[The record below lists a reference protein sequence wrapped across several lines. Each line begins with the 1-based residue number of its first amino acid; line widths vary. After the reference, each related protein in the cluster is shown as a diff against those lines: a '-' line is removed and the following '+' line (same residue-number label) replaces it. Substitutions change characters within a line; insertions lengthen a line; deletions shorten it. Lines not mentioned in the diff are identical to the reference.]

1 MHRNSLLGVSPA
13 ASFLFN
19 LTKNLTAHLYHQLCA
34 VLPKTNYGKGRDLM
48 DYTTTK
54 LLPTRSYPTYQ
65 FYAQATPKALPFQ
78 DAFHI
83 CILEAL
89 RWLRSRLSAFDDLPT
104 EILLPD
110 PEDYAE
116 LQPDQLQSFTYMR
129 GIAVDCVYAEK
140 RRIWSFRITE
150 PDAGANL
157 GTTAERLP
165 VIGRTF
171 QTDIAFAVQDDC
183 IEIGVRTLCSDPS
196 DCDAPC
202 EVFRPTVVKVLC
214 QNPKLGVER
223 CGIRL
228 DGQPFIIDSKAAV
241 ERLALMLDDSTFD
254 LPLIFVV
261 ESGYEE
267 TATVLP
273 DLQKAAPL
281 SAVSKGFGMSS
292 VDTQYDVNLSRV
304 DIKVTHPKPPVKVKK
319 TAPEPKLTALPKE
332 KRIKRIDFPS
342 ERMAKSMIGF
352 AVVVVLSEK
361 CLPFLKNKCGI
372 TLSSGDI
379 AVYCH
384 GRESERYAYKTWSK
398 DSEGFLNT
406 FRDSMR
412 LSPKR
417 SDYSFGAVE
426 FLSKARLQ
434 ELRERRHETSD
445 LTEKCAI
452 YRQEKE
458 ELKRQVRELSQQN
471 ADLRRS
477 GEELRLT
484 QKKLL
489 AAQDDLADAEE
500 QLRSLQALHQ
510 EREEAYRRSA
520 ELIRFY
526 REKADMTAEF
536 PTVKDKICD
545 WAEAH
550 FYEDMLI
557 TPDAKTALRKY
568 DTAFDLAVLCDGL
581 LFLSAYARY
590 RRGEFSADTLALFA
604 ERYSWEVQ
612 GCGKEALRIHK
623 DDYTISVDGTP
634 YLLDLHIKYGVS
646 AQSLV
651 RVYFCWDEALRKLII
666 GYMPGHLATVKRGT

>member
-1 MHRNSLLGVSPA
+1 
-13 ASFLFN
+13 
-19 LTKNLTAHLYHQLCA
+19 
-34 VLPKTNYGKGRDLM
+34 M

-65 FYAQATPKALPFQ
+65 FYANAAPKVLPLQ

-83 CILEAL
+83 CILETL
-89 RWLRSRLSAFDDLPT
+89 RWLRSRLSAFDDLPA

-110 PEDYAE
+110 PEDYTE
-116 LQPDQLQSFTYMR
+116 LQPDQLQSFTYTH

-157 GTTAERLP
+157 GTPAERLP

-183 IEIGVRTLCSDPS
+183 VEIGVRTLCSDPY

-214 QNPKLGVER
+214 QNPTLGVQR

-228 DGQPFIIDSKAAV
+228 DGQPYAIDNKAAV
-241 ERLALMLDDSTFD
+241 ERLALMLEDSTFD
-254 LPLIFVV
+254 LPLIFVA
-261 ESGYEE
+261 ESGYDEP
-267 TATVLP
+267 APVLP
-273 DLQKAAPL
+273 DLQSSMGL
-281 SAVSKGFGMSS
+281 SAVSKGFGMGNVNKEFA
-292 VDTQYDVNLSRV
+292 VDLSRV
-304 DIKVTHPKPPVKVKK
+304 DIKVTNPKAPAKAKK
-319 TAPEPKLTALPKE
+319 TALEQKLTAPPKE
-332 KRIKRIDFPS
+332 TRIKRIDFPS

-352 AVVVVLSEK
+352 AVVAVVSEK
-361 CLPFLKNKCGI
+361 CLPYLKNKCGI
-372 TLSSGDI
+372 LLSSGDI

-384 GRESERYAYKTWSK
+384 GKESERHAYKTWSK
-398 DSEGFLNT
+398 GSEGFLNT
-406 FRDSMR
+406 FRDAMR

-434 ELRERRHETSD
+434 ELSERRHEAGD

-452 YRQEKE
+452 YKQEKE

-489 AAQDDLADAEE
+489 AAQDNLADTEE
-500 QLRSLQALHQ
+500 QLRTLQALHQ
-510 EREEAYRRSA
+510 EREEAYRRST
-520 ELIRFY
+520 ELIQFY
-526 REKADMTAEF
+526 REKADMAAEF

-550 FYEDMLI
+550 FSEDMLI
-557 TPDAKTALRKY
+557 TADSRTALRKY

-581 LFLSAYARY
+581 LYLSAYARY
-590 RRGEFSADTLALFA
+590 RRGEFSADMLALYA

-612 GCGKEALRIHK
+612 GCGKEALKMRK
-623 DDYTISVDGTP
+623 EDYTISVDGTP
-634 YLLDLHIKYGVS
+634 YLLDQHIKYGVS

-651 RVYFCWDEALRKLII
+651 RVYFCWDDAMQKLII
-666 GYMPGHLATVKRGT
+666 GYMPGHLATVRKGT

>member
-1 MHRNSLLGVSPA
+1 
-13 ASFLFN
+13 
-19 LTKNLTAHLYHQLCA
+19 
-34 VLPKTNYGKGRDLM
+34 M

-54 LLPTRSYPTYQ
+54 LLPTRSYPTFQ
-65 FYAQATPKALPFQ
+65 FYAQASPKALPFL

-83 CILEAL
+83 CILETL
-89 RWLRSRLSAFDDLPT
+89 RWLRSRLSAFDELPA

-110 PEDYAE
+110 PEDFAT
-116 LQPDQLQSFTYMR
+116 LQPGQLQSFTYTH
-129 GIAVDCVYAEK
+129 GIAVDCIYAEK

-157 GTTAERLP
+157 GTPKERLP

-171 QTDIAFAVQDDC
+171 QTDIAFAVQEDC
-183 IEIGVRTLCSDPS
+183 VEIGVRTLCSDPH

-202 EVFRPTVVKVLC
+202 EVFRPTVVKALC
-214 QNPKLGVER
+214 SNPVLGVQR
-223 CGIRL
+223 CGFRL
-228 DGQPFIIDSKAAV
+228 DGQSFMIDSKAAA
-241 ERLALMLDDSTFD
+241 ERLANMLEDSTFD
-254 LPLIFVV
+254 LPLILVA

-267 TATVLP
+267 SAPVLP

-281 SAVSKGFGMSS
+281 SAVSKGFSMGS
-292 VDTQYDVNLSRV
+292 VDKQFNVDLSRV
-304 DIKVTHPKPPVKVKK
+304 DIKVTNPKAPVKAKK
-319 TAPEPKLTALPKE
+319 TAPEPLLTAPPKAA
-332 KRIKRIDFPS
+332 KIKRADFPD
-342 ERMAKSMIGF
+342 ERLAKSLIGF
-352 AVVVVLSEK
+352 AVVAVVSEK
-361 CLPFLKNKCGI
+361 CLPYLKNKCGI

-384 GRESERYAYKTWSK
+384 GKESERHAYKTWSK
-398 DSEGFLNT
+398 DCEGFLNA
-406 FRDSMR
+406 FRDAMR

-417 SDYSFGAVE
+417 SDYSFGTVE
-426 FLSKARLQ
+426 FLSKARLR
-434 ELRERRHETSD
+434 ELSERRHEAGD

-452 YRQEKE
+452 YKQEKE

-477 GEELRLT
+477 GEDLRLA

-500 QLRSLQALHQ
+500 QLRTLQALHR

-520 ELIRFY
+520 ELIQFY
-526 REKADMTAEF
+526 REKADMAAEF
-536 PTVKDKICD
+536 PTVKDKIGD
-545 WAEAH
+545 WADSH
-550 FYEDMLI
+550 FSEDMLI
-557 TPDAKTALRKY
+557 TADARTALRKY

-590 RRGEFSADTLALFA
+590 RRGEFSADTLALYA

-612 GCGKEALRIHK
+612 GCGKEALKMRK
-623 DDYTISVDGTP
+623 EDYTISVDGTA

-651 RVYFCWDEALRKLII
+651 RVYFCWDDALQKLII
-666 GYMPGHLATVKRGT
+666 GYMPGHLATVRKGT